1 MPQRGISIAMGG
13 RDWVV
18 PALTLGQLVAL
29 HDKIQDI
36 ATVSA
41 PELTP
46 AQVEDFVAIVHA
58 AVARNYPEVTRE
70 QLRDE
75 LIDLGNAREIM
86 VAILTGS
93 GLRPA
98 VPGEEKAP
106 ATPAGA
112 TSTGS

>member
-1 MPQRGISIAMGG
+1 MMGG

-29 HDKIQDI
+29 NSKIKEI

-46 AQVEDFVAIVHA
+46 AQVEDFVDIVHA
-58 AVARNYPEVTRE
+58 AVARNYPDVTRE
-70 QLRDE
+70 ALRDE
-75 LIDLGNAREIM
+75 LLDLGNAREIM

-93 GLRPA
+93 GLRPN
-98 VPGEEKAP
+98 PTGEAMAP
-106 ATPAGA
+106 ATQAGA
-112 TSTGS
+112 TSTAS